1 MNSQPLSIVTRTQG
15 NNAALKNGTI
25 KLPDLALDFIE
36 IPVLVDAFRRMVRR
50 LEFDICEM
58 ALTTYLC
65 AREHGVEFTAIPI
78 FLKRAFHHGAIFH
91 NTDNPIKEP
100 KQLEG
105 CRIGVNRG
113 YTVTAGVW
121 ARSILQ
127 EEYDVDLDKITWV
140 LSGDE
145 HVAEYNPPTNV
156 VPSNS
161 PQTLEELLITG
172 DISAAI
178 NIQPTDPRVQSL
190 IPDALE
196 RGLAAFSDRGHYP
209 INHLIVIRNSVLKKH
224 PGVATAIFNA
234 FSEAK
239 KLYLDKLSKKQI
251 FCPSSTDNLNAQILE
266 LHQDPLPYGVT
277 LNNSILENLIQHAK
291 TQKILRHH
299 VDINSLFVSETIDLT
314 G

>member
-127 EEYDVDLDKITWV
+127 EEYDEAVKDFLEGNGKGMPSTKVCERLMRFNKEINDKKKRYKYILV
-140 LSGDE
+140 L
-145 HVAEYNPPTNV
+145 
-156 VPSNS
+156 
-161 PQTLEELLITG
+161 IWM
-172 DISAAI
+172 
-178 NIQPTDPRVQSL
+178 
-190 IPDALE
+190 
-196 RGLAAFSDRGHYP
+196 
-209 INHLIVIRNSVLKKH
+209 
-224 PGVATAIFNA
+224 
-234 FSEAK
+234 
-239 KLYLDKLSKKQI
+239 
-251 FCPSSTDNLNAQILE
+251 
-266 LHQDPLPYGVT
+266 
-277 LNNSILENLIQHAK
+277 
-291 TQKILRHH
+291 
-299 VDINSLFVSETIDLT
+299 
-314 G
+314 